1 MICGI
6 MLFPRFTHYWR
17 KVNSKREVN
26 SLFHE
31 GKPSRQKLYLFEGKA
46 FQFNNFTLDG
56 FFFQFAFSLLL
67 NAALYQG
74 LHRLLK
80 HN

>member
-6 MLFPRFTHYWR
+6 MLFPRFIHYWR

-26 SLFHE
+26 SLFHDGNHPGKNYTFLKE
-31 GKPSRQKLYLFEGKA
+31 KPSNLTIL
-46 FQFNNFTLDG
+46 LWMD